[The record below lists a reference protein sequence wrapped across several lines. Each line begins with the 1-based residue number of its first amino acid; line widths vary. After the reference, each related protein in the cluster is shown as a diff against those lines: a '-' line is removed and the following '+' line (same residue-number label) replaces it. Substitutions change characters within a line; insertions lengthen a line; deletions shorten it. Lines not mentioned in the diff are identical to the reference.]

1 LANKYDTLVFRAI
14 DKTDSRG
21 VMSEITKQ
29 RTIQEYV
36 PGKQIS
42 LCHIIAKPDPG
53 IHQKLGLDGESNQ
66 AIGILTITPAE
77 AAIIAAD
84 TCTKAA
90 NVKIGFIDRFSGSV
104 VITGEIFGIESA
116 FNAVLAQFAN
126 MRFDAVEITRS

>member
-1 LANKYDTLVFRAI
+1 
-14 DKTDSRG
+14 
-21 VMSEITKQ
+21 MSADVSKL

-42 LCHIIAKPDPG
+42 LCHIIAKPDPS
-53 IHQKLGLDGESNQ
+53 IYQKLGLDGAGGH

-90 NVKIGFIDRFSGSV
+90 KVKVGFIDRFSGSV
-104 VITGEIFGIESA
+104 VITGEIYGIENA
-116 FNAVLAQFAN
+116 LNAVLHQFSI
-126 MRFDAVEITRS
+126 MKFDAVGITRS